1 MSKQICPLIGQ
12 RIIGQRNIR
21 LCAQAVL
28 TFFLLF
34 ALWPTGI
41 VQARPL
47 AQAPAP
53 EDDRVTIEEDTVI
66 LIDVLANDT
75 ETNGSP
81 LTLSAVGAPRTGTAE
96 IVNNQVRYTPKPNF
110 FGRDSFFYTV
120 HNGDVTKT
128 RQATVDVTITGV
140 SDAPTEILL
149 RAGLFGTAAPSPLA
163 ENAPVGSL
171 IGLLMARDPDLTC
184 NVFLID
190 PDCRSRST
198 RNYLFT
204 LTGTGNDNPFFAI
217 ENTDVG
223 VINLVLVQSLVG
235 RGKANYT
242 VGVQVRDPEGLV
254 FTQNVIVQGT
264 DTNDPPTAI
273 TLSSSSINENVAAG
287 GRVGIFSSVD
297 PDSPGA
303 RVHTYALVDGSG
315 SDDNANFSI
324 IADELRTVAPL
335 DFEAKPIRSIRV
347 RSTDNVGNNFEQIL
361 LITINNLPE
370 PTVTPTP
377 TATPTATP
385 ILPPATPTPG
395 PTPTFT
401 PSPTPVIRNTLGYCS
416 GSAITLFEF
425 SSSIV
430 AKRVAVRIDN
440 VAISNLTN
448 NSCTVNGR
456 MSVTTNGGTLSS
468 LAFSGNVN
476 ARNQFSTATIPDFE
490 LNVAGVQLVARGV
503 QIVYISERPTLHITR
518 PELKMPREFGG
529 LAAQISVPTS
539 IDLGGIKFGTGKI
552 KLPSIRTSSG
562 FALELSGSLT
572 SVANGFEIRA
582 DGDLTIPNIK
592 KGKTATGRECTI
604 GAGVTI
610 FADAQGQTVM
620 AIAAGTASA
629 TTQQVAFTGN
639 QVSGP
644 LTAEAFRL
652 GAVRARASCDP
663 GLPIGSSGLF
673 LTSVSGEVTLIPGR
687 EQVDVEVEIQAGK
700 SLPVL
705 GPIVAVNGS
714 MSMRPSPFQLDL
726 GGTIKVLIFEMA
738 RADATIVTQG
748 FKARI
753 KTNSFFGFIPYT
765 TDVSITAFTRSG
777 GQFTFA
783 GSGRVAIEMKKG
795 AFGKSCTP
803 AVKVFGVTI
812 FPAICLQ
819 LPPFDLPT
827 LAAAR
832 VEAGEFTNR
841 DFGFKGVV
849 SVLGFGSAG
858 FFVNDRGSLTFRNVD
873 SFKLVTPP
881 FLAAARAAW
890 QKAIQSGEVVNAAA
904 AWQEF
909 TFLQDAAGNNAGVIV
924 DVPLTKPIV
933 DLTGVQAAGAT
944 DVISQVNLIRHGDV
958 LFNLIAT
965 EPLGLSLFTP
975 GGQEV
980 TPANYASIPGY
991 DIEYLQYTAWGEA
1004 KTSAVTNN
1012 GDFVDPVTG
1021 EDEVATASLLFTAVS
1036 SAPALTGLDLRIDNV
1051 TVYFDIDPQDTV
1063 WLTPLALT
1071 PGNHAIELRK
1081 HGTNN
1086 VVLQDTVTL
1095 ITDTQYSL
1103 ISYGGASQGLGLLVD
1118 NNTAPATMGKAKVR
1132 FLNAA
1137 TPTINMVVNGT
1148 PIVTNLG
1155 YLATSDYQLLNAGAN
1170 TIEFRNTSGNALV
1183 SPALNVD
1190 LADGGVY
1197 TFFATD
1203 DVPDALPG
1211 FAVQILQRQDAFYSP
1226 VYYTVYSVDQA
1237 LMNESWKVKVI
1248 GDTDNVP
1255 FQLSVDGPDSPPILG
1270 TVTVDASNPAAT
1282 QVSWQLT
1289 SDFNPTTMQIFI
1301 NPNAISGSFT
1311 VTNTDGTP
1319 NTAEIPRYEGDLLAE
1334 FAITNVAELGGQLV
1348 TKVVDLSGLES
1359 GTYHLWVRAD
1369 DGINPPATSY
1379 ATAPSVLA
1387 AGAAQS
1393 MYGLN
1398 AVWMSKNDYNLA
1410 NEFANATPI
1419 VIDRAASFPAQWNA
1433 TITPSFDATAN
1444 ALDVEWQVNSH
1455 PDVDSYR
1462 LLFGNTALNPTEVI
1476 TVGGALA
1483 VLDANNN
1490 PTGVEIGFVRL
1501 ANIRPNVPY
1510 FISIEAIDS
1519 ESGRSVR
1526 SQEVPF
1532 TIASAAFS
1540 LSSQQTTV
1548 AVAAGGSA
1556 SVPVTLN
1563 ASAALFFPNVWLSTD
1578 LGSTPLGITAKF
1590 ANDAEGFPGLNA
1602 GAPTRN
1608 LEISVDASVPNGIYP
1623 IVISGYNGDIKQA
1636 LTLQVVVGEVAS
1648 KLYLPLVTR

>member
-1 MSKQICPLIGQ
+1 MTTQSCIPWRRRTQLLYWRSALALLFCFLLWPLGV
-12 RIIGQRNIR
+12 
-21 LCAQAVL
+21 AQA
-28 TFFLLF
+28 
-34 ALWPTGI
+34 A
-41 VQARPL
+41 PL

-53 EDDRVTIEEDTVI
+53 ENDSVTIEEDTVI

-81 LTLSAVGAPRTGTAE
+81 LTLAAVETPRTGTAE
-96 IVNNQVRYTPKPNF
+96 IVDNQIRYTPKPNF

-128 RQATVDVTITGV
+128 RQATVDVTITGL

-149 RAGLFGTAAPSPLA
+149 RAGLFGTNAPSPLA

-171 IGLLMARDPDLTC
+171 IGLLMARDPDLIC

-190 PDCRSRST
+190 PDCRSRTT

-204 LTGTGNDNPFFAI
+204 LTGTGNDNQFFAI
-217 ENTDVG
+217 ENTDIG

-242 VGVQVRDPEGLV
+242 VGVQVRDPEGLT
-254 FTQNVIVQGT
+254 FTQNVIVQGA
-264 DTNDPPTAI
+264 DANDPPTAI
-273 TLSSSSINENVAAG
+273 TLSNARVNENAP
-287 GRVGIFSSVD
+287 VGTSVGVFSSVD
-297 PDSPGA
+297 PDSPG
-303 RVHTYALVDGSG
+303 VLDHTYTLVDGSG
-315 SDDNANFSI
+315 SDDNFVFGI
-324 IADELRTVAPL
+324 FGRELRTAAVL
-335 DFEAKPIRSIRV
+335 DFEFKAIHSIRV
-347 RSTDNVGNNFEQIL
+347 RSTDVSGNSFEQIL
-361 LITINNLPE
+361 LITLNNLPE

-377 TATPTATP
+377 TATPTATSP
-385 ILPPATPTPG
+385 QPTATPTLG
-395 PTPTFT
+395 PTPTAT
-401 PSPTPVIRNTLGYCS
+401 PSPTPVNTLGYCS
-416 GSAITLFEF
+416 GNAITLFEF
-425 SSSIV
+425 SSSI
-430 AKRVAVRIDN
+430 AFKRVSVRIDN
-440 VAISNLTN
+440 VTISNRTATG
-448 NSCTVNGR
+448 CTVNGR
-456 MSVTTNGGTLSS
+456 MALTTNGGTLSS

-503 QIVYISERPTLHITR
+503 QIVYVNERPTLHITR

-539 IDLGGIKFGTGKI
+539 IDLGGIKFGTGTI
-552 KLPSIRTSSG
+552 KLPTIRTSSG

-572 SVANGFEIRA
+572 SVATGFEIRA

-620 AIAAGTASA
+620 AIAAGTANA
-629 TTQQVAFTGN
+629 AAQQVAFPSDE
-639 QVSGP
+639 VSGP

-663 GLPIGSSGLF
+663 GLPIGSTGLF
-673 LTSVSGEVTLIPGR
+673 LTSVSGEVTVIPGN
-687 EQVDVEVEIQAGK
+687 EQVDIEVEIEAGK

-705 GPIVAVNGS
+705 GPIVSVNGS
-714 MSMRPSPFQLDL
+714 MSLRPSPFQLDL

-738 RADATIVTQG
+738 RADATIVAQG

-783 GSGRVAIEMKKG
+783 GSGRVAIEMKQG
-795 AFGKSCTP
+795 SFGESCTP
-803 AVKVFGVTI
+803 ALEILGVTI
-812 FPAICLQ
+812 IPEICLQ

-849 SVLGFGSAG
+849 DVLGFGSAG

-890 QKAIQSGEVVNAAA
+890 REPVQSGAVVSAAA
-904 AWQEF
+904 GQEF
-909 TFLQDAAGNNAGVIV
+909 TFLQDEAGNDAGVIIN
-924 DVPLTKPIV
+924 VPLTKPIV

-991 DIEYLQYTAWGEA
+991 DIEYIQYTAWGEEKPA
-1004 KTSAVTNN
+1004 EVANDGN
-1012 GDFVDPVTG
+1012 FVQPVTD
-1021 EDEVATASLLFTAVS
+1021 EDAVASARLLFTAVS
-1036 SAPALTGLDLRIDNV
+1036 SDPALTGLDLRIDNV

-1063 WLTPLALT
+1063 WLTPLALA
-1071 PGNHAIELRK
+1071 PGAHAIELRK
-1081 HGTNN
+1081 HGTAN
-1086 VVLQDTVTL
+1086 VVLQGSVTL
-1095 ITDTQYSL
+1095 ITDTQTSL
-1103 ISYGGASQGLGLLVD
+1103 VTFDSAGQGLLILD
-1118 NNTAPATMGKAKVR
+1118 DETTAPATMGKAKVR
-1132 FLNAA
+1132 FVNLA
-1137 TPTINMVVNGT
+1137 TPGITMVVNGT
-1148 PIVTNLG
+1148 PLFSNIDTLFG
-1155 YLATSDYQLLNAGAN
+1155 SPYGLLNAGAN
-1170 TIEFRNTSGNALV
+1170 TIEFRNSADNALV
-1183 SPALNVD
+1183 SPALTVD
-1190 LADGGVY
+1190 LDDGGVY
-1197 TFFATD
+1197 TFFTTNDVTD
-1203 DVPDALPG
+1203 AVPG
-1211 FAVQILQRQDAFYSP
+1211 FGVQSLQRQDAFYAP
-1226 VYYTVYSVDQA
+1226 IYYTVYSVDQA
-1237 LMNESWKVKVI
+1237 PMNESWRVKVT

-1270 TVTVDASNPAAT
+1270 TVTVDATNPAAT

-1289 SDFNPTTMQIFI
+1289 SDFNPTTVQIYI
-1301 NPNAISGSFT
+1301 NPKEISASFT
-1311 VTNTDGTP
+1311 VTNADGSP
-1319 NTAEIPRYEGDLLAE
+1319 NTEVIPLYEGELLAE
-1334 FAITNVAELGGQLV
+1334 YKITNVAELGGQLV

-1379 ATAPSVLA
+1379 ASAPAVLA
-1387 AGAAQS
+1387 ASAAQS
-1393 MYGLN
+1393 TYGLN
-1398 AVWMSKNDYNLA
+1398 AVWLSKNDYNLA
-1410 NEFANATPI
+1410 TEFANATPI
-1419 VIDRAASFPAQWNA
+1419 VIDRAATFPTQWTA
-1433 TITPSFDATAN
+1433 TITPTFDATAN
-1444 ALDVEWQVNSH
+1444 ALDVEWRVNSH
-1455 PDVDSYR
+1455 PDVDSYQ
-1462 LLFGNTALNPTEVI
+1462 LLFGDTPLNPSQVI

-1483 VLDANNN
+1483 VLDADGN

-1501 ANIRPNVPY
+1501 ANIRPNLPY
-1510 FISIEAIDS
+1510 FISIEGIDS

-1526 SQEVPF
+1526 SQEVQF
-1532 TIASAAFS
+1532 SIASAAFS
-1540 LSSQQTTV
+1540 LTSQQATV
-1548 AVAAGGSA
+1548 AVDAGGSA
-1556 SVPVTLN
+1556 TVPVTLN
-1563 ASAALFFPNVWLSTD
+1563 ATGALFFPNVWLSAD
-1578 LGSTPLGITAKF
+1578 LGGTPPGITAKF
-1590 ANDAEGFPGLNA
+1590 ANDAEGFPGLNTA
-1602 GAPTRN
+1602 APTRN
-1608 LEISVDASVPNGIYP
+1608 LEISVDGSVPSGTYP
-1623 IVISGYNGDIKQA
+1623 IVISGYNGDVKEA
-1636 LTLQVVVGEVAS
+1636 LTLQVVVGGGGTPANTV
-1648 KLYLPLVTR
+1648 YLPLINR

>member
-1 MSKQICPLIGQ
+1 MSDPFYRDLRQ
-12 RIIGQRNIR
+12 RSLWFCCR
-21 LCAQAVL
+21 LLVVL
-28 TFFLLF
+28 CFSFVF
-34 ALWPTGI
+34 RPMGV
-41 VQARPL
+41 VQAAPL

-53 EDDRVTIEEDTVI
+53 ENDSVTIEEDTVI

-81 LTLSAVGAPRTGTAE
+81 LTLSAVETPRTGTAE
-96 IVNNQVRYTPKPNF
+96 IVNNQIRYTPKPNF

-128 RQATVDVTITGV
+128 RQATVDVLITGV

-149 RAGLFGTAAPSPLA
+149 RASLFGTAAPSPLA

-190 PDCRSRST
+190 PDCRSRLT
-198 RNYLFT
+198 RGYLFT
-204 LTGTGNDNPFFAI
+204 LTGTGNDNQFFAI

-223 VINLVLVQSLVG
+223 VVNLLLVQSLVG

-242 VGVQVRDPEGLV
+242 VGVQVRDPEGLT
-254 FTQNVIVQGT
+254 FTQNVIVQGA
-264 DTNDPPTAI
+264 DANDPPTAI
-273 TLSSSSINENVAAG
+273 TLSNARVNENAP
-287 GRVGIFSSVD
+287 VGTSVGVFSSVD
-297 PDSPGA
+297 PDSPGILD
-303 RVHTYALVDGSG
+303 HTYTLVDGSG
-315 SDDNANFSI
+315 SDDNFVFGI
-324 IADELRTVAPL
+324 FGRELRTAAVL
-335 DFEAKPIRSIRV
+335 DFEFKAVHSIRV
-347 RSTDNVGNNFEQIL
+347 RSTDVSGNSFEQVL
-361 LITINNLPE
+361 LVTLNNLPE

-377 TATPTATP
+377 TATPTATSP
-385 ILPPATPTPG
+385 QPTATPTLG
-395 PTPTFT
+395 PTPTAT
-401 PSPTPVIRNTLGYCS
+401 PSPTPVNTLGYCA
-416 GSAITLFEF
+416 GNTITLFEF
-425 SSSIV
+425 SSSI
-430 AKRVAVRIDN
+430 AFKRVSVRIEN
-440 VAISNLTN
+440 VTISNRTAT
-448 NSCTVNGR
+448 SCTVNGR
-456 MSVTTNGGTLSS
+456 MALTTNGGTLSS

-476 ARNQFSTATIPDFE
+476 ARNQFSSATIPDFE

-503 QIVYISERPTLHITR
+503 QIVYVNERPTLHITR

-539 IDLGGIKFGTGKI
+539 IDTGGIKFGTGTI
-552 KLPSIRTSSG
+552 KLPTIRTSSG

-572 SVANGFEIRA
+572 SVTNGFEIRA

-592 KGKTATGRECTI
+592 KGKTSGGRECTI

-610 FADAQGQTVM
+610 FADAQGRTVM
-620 AIAAGTASA
+620 AIAAGTANPANAQS
-629 TTQQVAFTGN
+629 TQQVAFTDN
-639 QVSGP
+639 AVSGP
-644 LTAEAFRL
+644 MTADAFRL

-663 GLPIGSSGLF
+663 GLPIGSTGLF

-687 EQVDVEVEIQAGK
+687 EQVDVEVEIEAGK

-705 GPIVAVNGS
+705 GPIVSVNGS
-714 MSMRPSPFQLDL
+714 MSLRPSPFQLDL
-726 GGTIKVLIFEMA
+726 GGTIKVLVFEMA

-795 AFGKSCTP
+795 SFGESCTP

-812 FPAICLQ
+812 IPKICLQ

-849 SVLGFGSAG
+849 NVLGFGSAG

-881 FLAAARAAW
+881 FLAAVRAAW
-890 QKAIQSGEVVNAAA
+890 QEAVKSGEVVNAAA

-909 TFLQDAAGNNAGVIV
+909 TFLQDEAGNNAGVIV

-933 DLTGVQAAGAT
+933 DLTQVQAAGAT
-944 DVISQVNLIRHGDV
+944 DVISQVNLIQHGDV
-958 LFNLIAT
+958 LFNLVAT

-991 DIEYLQYTAWGEA
+991 EIDYVQYTVWGEA
-1004 KTSAVTNN
+1004 QQSSAAND
-1012 GDFVDPVTG
+1012 GDFVEPATG
-1021 EDEVATASLLFTAVS
+1021 EDEVASTSLLFTAVS
-1036 SAPALTGLDLRIDNV
+1036 SDPALTGLDLRIDNV

-1063 WLTPLALT
+1063 WLTPLALA
-1071 PGNHAIELRK
+1071 PGDHAIELRK

-1086 VVLQDTVTL
+1086 VVLQGSVTL
-1095 ITDTQYSL
+1095 ITDTHYSL
-1103 ISYGGASQGLGLLVD
+1103 ISYGGAAKGLGLLTD
-1118 NNTAPATMGKAKVR
+1118 NNMAPETMGKTKVR
-1132 FLNAA
+1132 FFNGA
-1137 TPTINMVVNGT
+1137 TPAINMVVNGT
-1148 PIVTNLG
+1148 PVVTNLG
-1155 YLATSDYQLLNAGAN
+1155 YLATSDYLLLNAGINA
-1170 TIEFRNTSGNALV
+1170 IEFRNSADNALV
-1183 SPALNVD
+1183 STALNVD

-1203 DVPDALPG
+1203 DVTDAVPG
-1211 FAVQILQRQDAFYSP
+1211 FAVQILQRQDAFYAP
-1226 VYYTVYSVDQA
+1226 IYYTVYSVDQA
-1237 LMNESWKVKVI
+1237 LMNESWRVKVT

-1270 TVTVDASNPAAT
+1270 SVVVDATNPAAT

-1289 SDFNPTTMQIFI
+1289 SDFNPTTVQIFI
-1301 NPNAISGSFT
+1301 NPSEISASFT
-1311 VTNTDGTP
+1311 VSNTDGSP
-1319 NTAEIPRYEGDLLAE
+1319 NTETIPLYEGDLLAE

-1348 TKVVDLSGLES
+1348 TKVVDLSGLAS

-1379 ATAPSVLA
+1379 ASAPAVLA
-1387 AGAAQS
+1387 ASAAQS

-1398 AVWMSKNDYNLA
+1398 AVWLSKDDYNLA

-1419 VIDRAASFPAQWNA
+1419 VIDRSTSFPNQWNA
-1433 TITPSFDATAN
+1433 TITTSFDDAAN

-1455 PDVDSYR
+1455 PDVDSYQLR
-1462 LLFGNTALNPTEVI
+1462 FGHTALNPTEVI

-1483 VLDANNN
+1483 VLDENDN

-1501 ANIRPNVPY
+1501 ANIRPDVPY

-1519 ESGRSVR
+1519 ESGRTVR

-1532 TIASAAFS
+1532 TIASAVFS
-1540 LSSQQTTV
+1540 LSSQQSTV

-1556 SVPVTLN
+1556 TVPVTLN
-1563 ASAALFFPNVWLSTD
+1563 ANGELFFPNVWLSAD
-1578 LGSTPLGITAKF
+1578 LGGTPPGITAKF
-1590 ANDAEGFPGLNA
+1590 ADDAEGFPGLNT
-1602 GAPTRN
+1602 GSPTRN
-1608 LEISVDASVPNGIYP
+1608 LEISVDGSVSNGTYP

-1636 LTLQVVVGEVAS
+1636 LTLQVVVGNS
-1648 KLYLPLVTR
+1648 TGMSMLYLPIVTR

>member
-1 MSKQICPLIGQ
+1 MSDLFYRDLRRPALWRAC
-12 RIIGQRNIR
+12 R
-21 LCAQAVL
+21 LLVVLLFCVVLWPMGVAQA
-28 TFFLLF
+28 
-34 ALWPTGI
+34 A
-41 VQARPL
+41 PL

-53 EDDRVTIEEDTVI
+53 EDDSVTIEEDTVI

-96 IVNNQVRYTPKPNF
+96 IVNNQIRYTPKPNF

-128 RQATVDVTITGV
+128 RQAAVNVTITGV

-149 RAGLFGTAAPSPLA
+149 RGSFFGTAAPAPLA
-163 ENAPVGSL
+163 ENAPTGSL
-171 IGLLMARDPDLTC
+171 VGLLMARDPDLTC

-204 LTGTGNDNPFFAI
+204 LTGTGNDNQFFAI
-217 ENTDVG
+217 ENTDIG

-242 VGVQVRDPEGLV
+242 VGVQVRDPEGLT
-254 FTQNVIVQGT
+254 FTQNVIVQGA
-264 DTNDPPTAI
+264 DANDPPTAI
-273 TLSSSSINENVAAG
+273 TLNNARVNENAP
-287 GRVGIFSSVD
+287 VGTSVGVFSSVD
-297 PDSPGA
+297 PDSPG
-303 RVHTYALVDGSG
+303 VLDHTYTLVDGSG
-315 SDDNANFSI
+315 SDDNFVFGI
-324 IADELRTVAPL
+324 FGRELRTAAVL
-335 DFEAKPIRSIRV
+335 DFEFKAIHSIRV
-347 RSTDNVGNNFEQIL
+347 RSTDLSGNSFEQIL
-361 LITINNLPE
+361 LITLNNLPE

-377 TATPTATP
+377 TATPTATSP
-385 ILPPATPTPG
+385 QPTATPTLG
-395 PTPTFT
+395 PTPTAT
-401 PSPTPVIRNTLGYCS
+401 PSPTPVNTLGYCS
-416 GSAITLFEF
+416 GNPITLFEF

-430 AKRVAVRIDN
+430 AKRVSVRIDN
-440 VAISNLTN
+440 VAISNRTAT
-448 NSCTVNGR
+448 SCTVNGR
-456 MSVTTNGGTLSS
+456 MAITTNGGTLSS

-503 QIVYISERPTLHITR
+503 QIVYVSERPTLHITR

-539 IDLGGIKFGTGKI
+539 IDLSGVKFGTGKI

-572 SVANGFEIRA
+572 SVTNGFEIRA

-592 KGKTATGRECTI
+592 KGKTSAGRECTI

-610 FADAQGQTVM
+610 FANAQGQTVM
-620 AIAAGTASA
+620 AIAAGSA
-629 TTQQVAFTGN
+629 NPANAQNTQPVAFTGN
-639 QVSGP
+639 AVSGP
-644 LTAEAFRL
+644 MTADAFRL
-652 GAVRARASCDP
+652 SAIRARASCDP

-673 LTSVSGEVTLIPGR
+673 LTSVSGEVTLTPGN
-687 EQVDVEVEIQAGK
+687 EQVDIEVEIEAGK

-705 GPIVAVNGS
+705 GPIVSVNGS
-714 MSMRPSPFQLDL
+714 MSLRLSPFQIDL
-726 GGTIKVLIFEMA
+726 GGTLKVLVFEMA

-933 DLTGVQAAGAT
+933 DLTGVQAASAT

-991 DIEYLQYTAWGEA
+991 AIEYLQYIAWGEE
-1004 KTSAVTNN
+1004 KPTAVADDGN
-1012 GDFVDPVTG
+1012 FVEPVTD
-1021 EDEVATASLLFTAVS
+1021 EDAVASARLLFTAVS
-1036 SAPALTGLDLRIDNV
+1036 SDPALTGLDLRVDGV
-1051 TVYFDIDPQDTV
+1051 TIYFDIDPQDTV
-1063 WLTPLALT
+1063 WLTPLALA
-1071 PGNHAIELRK
+1071 PGDHAIELRK

-1086 VVLQDTVTL
+1086 VVLQGNVTL
-1095 ITDTQYSL
+1095 ITATQYSL
-1103 ISYGGASQGLGLLVD
+1103 VSYGGAAKGLGLFID
-1118 NNTAPATMGKAKVR
+1118 NNDAPASMGKAKVR
-1132 FLNAA
+1132 FFNGA
-1137 TPTINMVVNGT
+1137 TPTINMVVNGM
-1148 PIVTNLG
+1148 PVVTNLG
-1155 YLATSDYQLLNAGAN
+1155 YLSASDYLLLNAGAN
-1170 TIEFRNTSGNALV
+1170 TIEFRNTSGNALL

-1203 DVPDALPG
+1203 DVTDAVPS
-1211 FAVQILQRQDAFYSP
+1211 FDVQILQRKDALYSP
-1226 VYYTVYSVDQA
+1226 IYYTVYSVDQA
-1237 LMNESWKVKVI
+1237 PMNESWRVKVT

-1270 TVTVDASNPAAT
+1270 TVAVDATNPAAT

-1289 SDFNPTTMQIFI
+1289 SDFNPTTVQIYI
-1301 NPNAISGSFT
+1301 NPNAISASFT
-1311 VTNTDGTP
+1311 VTNADGSP
-1319 NTAEIPRYEGDLLAE
+1319 NTETIPLYEGDLLAE
-1334 FAITNVAELGGQLV
+1334 YKITNVAELGGQLV

-1379 ATAPSVLA
+1379 ASAPALLA
-1387 AGAAQS
+1387 ASAAQS
-1393 MYGLN
+1393 TYGLN
-1398 AVWMSKNDYNLA
+1398 AVWLSKDDYNLVT
-1410 NEFANATPI
+1410 EFANATPI
-1419 VIDRAASFPAQWNA
+1419 VIDRSASFPTQWTA
-1433 TITPSFDATAN
+1433 TITPTFDATAN

-1462 LLFGNTALNPTEVI
+1462 LLVGNTALNPTEVI

-1483 VLDANNN
+1483 VLDANDN
-1490 PTGVEIGFVRL
+1490 PTGVEVGFVRL

-1519 ESGRSVR
+1519 ESGRTVR
-1526 SQEVPF
+1526 SQEVQF
-1532 TIASAAFS
+1532 SIASAAFS
-1540 LSSQQTTV
+1540 LSSQQSTV
-1548 AVAAGGSA
+1548 AVAAGGNA

-1563 ASAALFFPNVWLSTD
+1563 ASAALFFPNVWLSAD
-1578 LGSTPLGITAKF
+1578 LGNTPLGITAKF
-1590 ANDAEGFPGLNA
+1590 ANDAEGFPGLNT

-1608 LEISVDASVPNGIYP
+1608 LEISVDASVPDGVYP

-1636 LTLQVVVGEVAS
+1636 LTLQVVVGNATS
-1648 KLYLPLVTR
+1648 ISMLYLPIVTR